1 MKSLNKL
8 LNYDFADYGHIII
21 NGRYYPD
28 EWSFSGTLSGDTD
41 MGLVITTSY
50 AFTEDRSFMLYKTGA
65 NNQGMYQTVDFE
77 YNIYGLEFDI
87 GMWIKVST
95 QTGDS
100 AVKLSYKWVDS
111 SGSQIGSEHI
121 IATVT
126 STQNYTLHSV
136 SGVTAPK
143 GTYSILLKVESTG
156 SGQPLLAFADDPY
169 IYGGSDYGLKVYD
182 ESGNSSSI
190 IPNVSSIIASGTV
203 SMPDT
208 LQDDDTY
215 GVDIDLPGDDYIDTK
230 NIGVIVQARDFD
242 WELVVNVLPYDTG
255 NKFWGNFFGDDAASY
270 YEKADD
276 GVMKS
281 WSAGAMTP
289 GTPAT
294 YNFAVNVDLFAGWDR
309 SATSIKKVR
318 LFAALFYTFLKTVAA
333 GTLTST
339 FYARDYGA
347 TVNGKSGYAL
357 TTTQGDVEKIY
368 AATAYDG
375 NIFFHG
381 PKTTFD
387 IYIVHNDGSET
398 TLATGVAE
406 DDRGDSWGGGN
417 GGEGLYSATWALASD
432 TSLVATDSL
441 KFVLNFW
448 VQTVNSALTVFTTTF
463 SITYTTQELKST
475 LLKAGTWTLYR
486 YVKGYSTG
494 TWGRGTGHFE
504 VHWGTASKNG
514 RFTNIEYSQS
524 ASAAQ
529 RVCSVGSEGI
539 GEVDYIIYQKDYD
552 GS

>member
-1 MKSLNKL
+1 
-8 LNYDFADYGHIII
+8 
-21 NGRYYPD
+21 
-28 EWSFSGTLSGDTD
+28 
-41 MGLVITTSY
+41 
-50 AFTEDRSFMLYKTGA
+50 
-65 NNQGMYQTVDFE
+65 
-77 YNIYGLEFDI
+77 
-87 GMWIKVST
+87 
-95 QTGDS
+95 
-100 AVKLSYKWVDS
+100 
-111 SGSQIGSEHI
+111 
-121 IATVT
+121 
-126 STQNYTLHSV
+126 
-136 SGVTAPK
+136 
-143 GTYSILLKVESTG
+143 
-156 SGQPLLAFADDPY
+156 
-169 IYGGSDYGLKVYD
+169 
-182 ESGNSSSI
+182 
-190 IPNVSSIIASGTV
+190 
-203 SMPDT
+203 
-208 LQDDDTY
+208 
-215 GVDIDLPGDDYIDTK
+215 
-230 NIGVIVQARDFD
+230 
-242 WELVVNVLPYDTG
+242 
-255 NKFWGNFFGDDAASY
+255 
-270 YEKADD
+270 
-276 GVMKS
+276 MKS

-357 TTTQGDVEKIY
+357 TTTQGAIEQMYEAVALDDFSV
-368 AATAYDG
+368 
-375 NIFFHG
+375 FFHG